1 MMRNVALNSVSHVH
15 WILHSDIWA
24 QFSCYPESRLGP
36 IKLKRQ
42 FTRTH
47 GKHFRITDCFLSLC
61 FVVSLPCLLALQRFS
76 CRKTSG
82 YLGKCVHLGGFVHAM
97 SSTAAGAGAD
107 TELLQPLITG
117 LEKLNL
123 TLQWRDN
130 LCHLNNLILH
140 CFHCRDWDKSFH
152 GAEQLCACLSEIRN
166 APSFPRLVS
175 PALQLYLLIH

>member
-1 MMRNVALNSVSHVH
+1 MMRNVALNSVSRVH

-42 FTRTH
+42 FTRIH

-107 TELLQPLITG
+107 SELLQPLITG

-130 LCHLNNLILH
+130 LCHLTTS
-140 CFHCRDWDKSFH
+140 SFTAFTA
-152 GAEQLCACLSEIRN
+152 GTEIRVSMVQSN
-166 APSFPRLVS
+166 SAHASVKSGTPPLFPVW
-175 PALQLYLLIH
+175 